1 MKYSIIH
8 LYLYGRIK
16 KVSKENDTITLSE
29 IKPIIKWIVR
39 LPHKYHYDILKEL
52 VECGFL
58 KRITSREYKIV
69 NINKSPL
76 CDSVGEPL
84 W

>member
-16 KVSKENDTITLSE
+16 KGSDNDIITLSKM
-29 IKPIIKWIVR
+29 KPIIKWIVR
-39 LPHKYHYDILKEL
+39 LPHKYHNEIISEL
-52 VECGFL
+52 VACGFL
-58 KRITSREYKIV
+58 KKITRDDYKII